1 MLYPAIAK
9 ESCHTKT
16 TFSRGFHFVRKI
28 FEFHLF
34 SLKLIND
41 GFVGQYSP
49 EDLNVDL
56 MQVLG
61 YSKDYK
67 SYRSQIV
74 ATVQAVDSY

>member
-41 GFVGQYSP
+41 GLIGQYSP
-49 EDLNVDL
+49 EDLNFDL

-61 YSKDYK
+61 YFKDSK
-67 SYRSQIV
+67 SNRSQIQNFV
-74 ATVQAVDSY
+74 ATV

>member
-1 MLYPAIAK
+1 MPYPAIAK

-41 GFVGQYSP
+41 GFIGQYSP
-49 EDLNVDL
+49 EDFDVDL

-61 YSKDYK
+61 YFKDCK
-67 SYRSQIV
+67 PNRSQIQNLV
-74 ATVQAVDSY
+74 ATV